1 METPQTWREILWARE
16 ATSWGQE
23 LGLEESHPPTIAA
36 QARV

>member
-1 METPQTWREILWARE
+1 VERDPRARE
-16 ATSWGQE
+16 ASWGQE